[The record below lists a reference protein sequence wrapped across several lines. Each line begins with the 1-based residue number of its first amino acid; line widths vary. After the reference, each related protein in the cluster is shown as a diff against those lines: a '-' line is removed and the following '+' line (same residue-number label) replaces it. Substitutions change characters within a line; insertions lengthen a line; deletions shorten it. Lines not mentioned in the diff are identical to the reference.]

1 MLKITRVT
9 TPRFNVVYNIMYVI
23 LFLLILLLMYSV
35 QDREPFTI
43 HIEGGMDVITPIQ
56 QSAKAVTGGI
66 HSSIV
71 RPFYS
76 TMMGFVPY
84 KHHFRKLRRQLY
96 SK

>member
-1 MLKITRVT
+1 
-9 TPRFNVVYNIMYVI
+9 MYAI

-35 QDREPFTI
+35 QEPVEPFTI

-56 QSAKAVTGGI
+56 QSVKAVSDGI

-71 RPFYS
+71 RPVYS

-96 SK
+96 SN